1 MPPQSYIAADTPVN
15 DVRVFVDGLHGQTR
29 QAALEAAQ
37 RLRSATT
44 LGRLNA
50 ELIEVSERLPGA
62 AVDVGPGAN
71 KGSVS
76 VTFRPEHGCHLV
88 ANAGNEGLPGLN
100 SAFSLRVDGTPAAE
114 GEGPPPLRVSAEG
127 RCCLEEEAMRC
138 SLTAS
143 PTKHS
148 WPVMP
153 SLQLGVGMAGLMTHP
168 LRTESSG
175 HLIFTDVLGRH
186 TLKLSAASR
195 DLRPKEGSAFL
206 KLPLQSSKTSVSYH
220 FLKDSSASSQPQRLA
235 ACLELAGLLGDV
247 TLGRFEACWMRQGP
261 LLGGRWQLRGEL
273 GVAKALGGS
282 TLPLEE
288 RFFLGGA
295 SGGLQRF
302 LGFAAHGLGPA
313 SFEQRESKARFGL
326 VKGLGG
332 LNAIRSGSV
341 MERTGPGSFL
351 GGDTRASVEAV
362 LSFPL
367 GPMQL
372 MSFGTLGLLVNRSCL
387 KSMDDLSQNFRA
399 SLGAG
404 VGYPLPGGGHLAAT
418 FSLPIQAV
426 EGDALRPFQVSV
438 SFGNQL

>member
-15 DVRVFVDGLHGQTR
+15 DVCVFVDGLHGQTR

-37 RLRSATT
+37 RLRNTTT

-50 ELIEVSERLPGA
+50 ELIEVSGRLPGA

-76 VTFRPEHGCHLV
+76 VTFRPEHGCHVV

-100 SAFSLRVDGTPAAE
+100 SGFSLRVDGTPAAE
-114 GEGPPPLRVSAEG
+114 GEGPPPLRLSAEG

-153 SLQLGVGMAGLMTHP
+153 SLQLGLGVAGLMTHP

-195 DLRPKEGSAFL
+195 DLRPKQGSAFL

-220 FLKDSSASSQPQRLA
+220 FLTDSADRRLA
-235 ACLELAGLLGDV
+235 ACVELAGLLGDV
-247 TLGRFEACWMRQGP
+247 TLGRCEACWMRQGP
-261 LLGGRWQLRGEL
+261 LLGGRWQVRGQL
-273 GVAKALGGS
+273 GMAKALGGS
-282 TLPLEE
+282 ILPLEE

-313 SFEQRESKARFGL
+313 SYEQRESKARFGL

-332 LNAIRSGSV
+332 LQAMRSGSV
-341 MERTGPGSFL
+341 MESTGPGSFM

-372 MSFGTLGLLVNRSCL
+372 MSFGTLGLLVNRSSL
-387 KSMDDLSQNFRA
+387 KSMEDVAQNFRA

-426 EGDALRPFQVSV
+426 EGDALRPFQVSLN
-438 SFGNQL
+438 FGNQL